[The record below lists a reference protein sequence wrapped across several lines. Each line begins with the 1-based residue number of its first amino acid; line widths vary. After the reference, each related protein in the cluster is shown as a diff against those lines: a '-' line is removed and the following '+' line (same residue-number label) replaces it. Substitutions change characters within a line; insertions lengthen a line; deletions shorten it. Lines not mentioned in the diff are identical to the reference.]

1 MRTLFLKIIFF
12 LLSVSYV
19 NAEEILLNCKFI
31 KGEKAEREYG
41 LTKTNNIKKDKDIS
55 FEIKNE
61 KVVSLNGLDPAVI
74 YKQDISKNKI
84 KLTSYNLGDKDKGEI
99 ITWSYTLDRINGSL
113 TYIRRIKSGDLPR
126 YTLLSTKFYKCKKV
140 KKLF

>member
-1 MRTLFLKIIFF
+1 MRVLLSTIIIF
-12 LLSVSYV
+12 LLSINYI
-19 NAEEILLNCKFI
+19 NAEEIFLNCKFI
-31 KGEKAEREYG
+31 KGEGIESQYG
-41 LTKTNNIKKDKDIS
+41 VSKTKNIKKSEDIS

-61 KVVSLNGLDPAVI
+61 KVVSLNGLDAAEI
-74 YKQDISKNKI
+74 YRQDISKNQI

-113 TYIRRIKSGDLPR
+113 TYIRRIVSDDMPR
-126 YTLLSTKFYKCKKV
+126 YTLLSTKSYKCKTV